1 MRQIM
6 NKLIQV
12 DFGEGK
18 YTEVIK
24 ESANWILET
33 TEQLKVESLV
43 VLKVKGGK
51 HKVIIY
57 YRYI

>member
-1 MRQIM
+1 M

-18 YTEVIK
+18 YVDVIK
-24 ESANWILET
+24 ESAKWILET
-33 TEQLKVESLV
+33 TEHLKVESLV

-51 HKVIIY
+51 YKVIIY
-57 YRYI
+57 YRHI

>member
-1 MRQIM
+1 M

-18 YTEVIK
+18 YADVIA
-24 ESANWILET
+24 ESANWILNSIKD
-33 TEQLKVESLV
+33 LKIESLV

-51 HKVIIY
+51 HKVVIY

>member
-1 MRQIM
+1 M

-18 YTEVIK
+18 YADVIK
-24 ESANWILET
+24 ESANWILSS

-51 HKVIIY
+51 HKVVIY